1 MPKPAIYRY
10 RKLTYFV
17 KEKKSNKHKAN
28 LWLIN
33 HSNIK
38 NLEMKDI
45 PDYVLDRIHNKSK
58 MNDEVNSVIEV
69 HLEKGEEV

>member
-1 MPKPAIYRY
+1 MSKPAIYKY

-17 KEKKSNKHKAN
+17 KEKKSNKHKASS
-28 LWLIN
+28 WLIN

-38 NLEMKDI
+38 DMEMKDI

-58 MNDEVNSVIEV
+58 MNDDVNSEIIV
-69 HLEKGEEV
+69 HLEKGETD